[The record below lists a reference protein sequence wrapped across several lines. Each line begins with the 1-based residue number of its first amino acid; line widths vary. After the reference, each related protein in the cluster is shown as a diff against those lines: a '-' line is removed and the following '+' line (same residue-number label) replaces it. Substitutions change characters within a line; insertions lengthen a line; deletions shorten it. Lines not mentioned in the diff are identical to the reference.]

1 MSPRVPF
8 CMFSRLLSAAP
19 HTDAARLVPSSQNCT
34 DIPGKFAPPSSFGL
48 SCGGMQYDSCRKD
61 QPRSHADE
69 YAFVNSAPCRKG
81 SASSYAEMKN
91 LLTCLSPM
99 HEKLPSSQVS
109 CKDIMS
115 CSAQRH
121 SFIPR
126 ITMHRIRLSTRVNG
140 FVPTCSSQSSPKFRI
155 AKGVCSTPSCS
166 DQRQHQIH
174 CRIPQEVHL
183 LPPPCV

>member
-99 HEKLPSSQVS
+99 YEKLPSSQVS
-109 CKDIMS
+109 CKDIM
-115 CSAQRH
+115 CVFCTETQLHTKDHDAQN
-121 SFIPR
+121 S
-126 ITMHRIRLSTRVNG
+126 V
-140 FVPTCSSQSSPKFRI
+140 V
-155 AKGVCSTPSCS
+155 
-166 DQRQHQIH
+166 HQG
-174 CRIPQEVHL
+174 
-183 LPPPCV
+183 